1 MDRTPNLSLPYITAA
16 QAQKHLT
23 HNQALRDLDGLVQ
36 LSVLDRDLAAPPGS
50 VVDGARYVVAPG
62 ASGAWSGHVGE
73 IAVGRDGG
81 WAFHVPGE
89 GWLAW
94 VVDEA
99 RICVWDGAD
108 WSVVEANPPSELQN
122 LHLLGIETSAD
133 ATNRLS
139 LKSPASLFDH
149 AGAGHRHKINKATA
163 GDTASLLFQTGYQ
176 GRGEIGIAGD
186 DDLRIK
192 VSADGTAWHEAVVVD
207 RASGAVSLPNSRF
220 VEPHVF
226 SARVADHLTVYA
238 NGAVIQLTPQT
249 DPSDGFSSTTNAWIL
264 PADGSYFVAL
274 TLVAKSFTDVRTGIS
289 VLGGPGVGL
298 ITRAISNTTATPT
311 FTAQGIYSGA
321 AGDAI
326 WLTAFNPTAGTT
338 SSYWLET
345 RVSIVRVA

>member
-23 HNQALRDLDGLVQ
+23 HNEALRDLDGLVQ
-36 LSVLDRDLAAPPGS
+36 LSVLDRDRATPPGS

-81 WAFHVPGE
+81 WGFLVPGE

-99 RICVWDGAD
+99 RLCVWDGAA
-108 WSVVEANPPSELQN
+108 WSVVENASPSELQN
-122 LHLLGIETSAD
+122 LHLLGVETTAD
-133 ATNRLS
+133 AINRLAV
-139 LKSPASLFDH
+139 KSPASLFDH

-176 GRGEIGIAGD
+176 GRGEIGLTGD
-186 DDLRIK
+186 DDLRLK
-192 VSADGTAWHEAVVVD
+192 VSGDGTAWHEALVVD
-207 RASGAVSLPNSRF
+207 RATGAVSLPNSRF
-220 VEPHVF
+220 VEPHAF
-226 SARVADHLTVYA
+226 SARITDHLTVYA

-249 DPSDGFSSTTNAWIL
+249 DPSGGFSSTSNAWTL

-289 VLGGPGVGL
+289 VLGGSGAGL

-311 FTAQGIYSGA
+311 FASQGIYTGA
-321 AGDAI
+321 AGHTI
-326 WLTAFNPTAGTT
+326 WLTAFNSSAGTT

-345 RVSIVRVA
+345 RVSIFRVA